1 MYLERLARAVEEAEV
16 PADGEGLVEALR
28 LLDRLTAK
36 VTEAVGRF
44 DAEGG
49 WALDGAVSA
58 VSWLRHRAG
67 LAPKAA
73 ASVVGTARRLRELPV
88 TTAAWLDGSL
98 SGGQVQVIVANVDDR
113 TAPQFVAQERS
124 LVPTLVPLSVLN
136 TTRAMRFWRARAE
149 ALLDDGGEG
158 RLAERSVHL
167 SRTLGDRWVLDG
179 DLDPEGGALVATA
192 LRLASTEDAEGEPV
206 RTPARRRAD
215 ALVDLARFYLDH
227 RRQRLGGRHRP
238 HLNVVVGWDDLV
250 AGRGGELL
258 EGGFVDGATVR
269 RLLCDASVHRVVTD
283 GRSTVLDYGTAVRT
297 APDALWNA
305 LVLRDRHC
313 RHDGCDRPPEWCE
326 AHHVVP
332 VLEGG
337 PTSLDNLVLK
347 CSRHHHIGHLP
358 GWQEKLLP
366 DGTLVTTD
374 PAGRTRSTRPPGV
387 LQPLVA

>member
-1 MYLERLARAVEEAEV
+1 MSLEGLASAIDEVDV
-16 PADGEGLVEALR
+16 PADGDGLVEALR

-36 VTEAVGRF
+36 VTAAVGRF
-44 DAEGG
+44 DTDGE
-49 WALDGAVSA
+49 WAIDGAVSA

-73 ASVVGTARRLRELPV
+73 ASVVHTGRRLRELPV

-98 SGGQVQVIVANVDDR
+98 SGGQVQAITANVDDR
-113 TAPQFVAQERS
+113 TEPQFTAQEAS

-149 ALLDDGGEG
+149 ALLDDGAEPG
-158 RLAERSVHL
+158 APERSIQL

-179 DLDPEGGALVATA
+179 DLDPEGGALLATA
-192 LRLASTEDAEGEPV
+192 LRLAESRDVDGEPA
-206 RTPARRRAD
+206 RSPARRRAD

-227 RRQRLGGRHRP
+227 RLQRPGGRHRP

-258 EGGFVDGATVR
+258 DAGFVDGATVR
-269 RLLCDASVHRVVTD
+269 RLLCDASVHRVVVD
-283 GRSTVLDYGTAVRT
+283 GRSTVLDYGTATRT
-297 APDALWNA
+297 VPDALWNA

-313 RHDGCDRPPEWCE
+313 RHDGCDRPPHWCE

-347 CSRHHHIGHLP
+347 CTRHHHIGHLP

-374 PAGRTRSTRPPGV
+374 PVGRTRSTRPPGV
-387 LQPLVA
+387 LQLLVA